1 MKRNSTILI
10 VDDKLSAREV
20 LKGLLTGQGYNLAF
34 AGNGEEALV
43 EAAALT
49 PDVILLDVMMPD
61 MDGFEVC
68 RRLRVDPLLAQVPV
82 IMVTALDDHD
92 SILQGIEAGA
102 DDFITK
108 PFNHA
113 ELKARV
119 QTITRLNRYRRLL
132 SEQTKFEWVVEKAD
146 DGYLVVDDNDRIRYA
161 NAQARLYLGLPI
173 EKSISDT
180 FLELARQQYHCQPEQ
195 AWTTW
200 PEQSPFIED
209 CEGCR
214 SPRYLVRPETS
225 TAKAF
230 WLRVDILELPASP
243 AGDKVIH
250 LCDVTAQMDMW
261 CGMWEF
267 QTLISHKLRTPLG
280 GVVTGL
286 ELLVE
291 EYGITKLLDA
301 EEAKLFEIVCQ
312 SAQRLE
318 RDIMGVL
325 DYVATPTLGQS
336 GIGFNLSGL
345 QPIVAQICVDLELE
359 AVTVSGQMKLKGDRV
374 SLSEQ
379 AIELILRE
387 VLGNSKKFHPQQAPT
402 IEILVSAWDDKQ
414 VSIQI
419 RDDGLTL
426 SPEQLA
432 QVWLPYY
439 QGDKHFTGEVA
450 GMGLGLSKV
459 AMLVWSAG
467 GACRINNRE
476 TGPGVVVE
484 LVLPLDKDVPGQLR

>member
-1 MKRNSTILI
+1 MKHNSTILI

-20 LKGLLTGQGYNLAF
+20 LKGLLTGQGYDLAF
-34 AGNGEEALV
+34 ATNGEETLAK
-43 EAAALT
+43 AAELT

-68 RRLRVDPLLAQVPV
+68 QRLRANPLLAQAPV

-92 SILQGIEAGA
+92 SILRGIEAGA

-119 QTITRLNRYRRLL
+119 RTITQLNRYRRLL
-132 SEQTKFEWVVEKAD
+132 SEKTKFDWVVEKAS
-146 DGYLVVDDNDRIRYA
+146 DGYLVVDDSDHIRYA
-161 NAQARLYLGLPI
+161 NARARLYLGLPVA
-173 EKSISDT
+173 EHEPVSDT
-180 FLELARQQYHCQPEQ
+180 FLALARRQYHCQPEQ
-195 AWTTW
+195 AWATW
-200 PEQSPFIED
+200 PEQAPFIEED
-209 CEGCR
+209 SL
-214 SPRYLVRPETS
+214 SPRYLVRPES
-225 TAKAF
+225 PTATAF
-230 WLRVDILELPASP
+230 WLRVAILELS
-243 AGDKVIH
+243 AGLDGDRVIH
-250 LCDVTAQMDMW
+250 LREVTAQMDLWREMW
-261 CGMWEF
+261 TF
-267 QTLISHKLRTPLG
+267 QTLISHKLRTPLA

-286 ELLVE
+286 ELLAE
-291 EYGITKLLDA
+291 EYGTTKLLNA
-301 EEAKLFEIVCQ
+301 EEASLFEVVFQ

-318 RDIMGVL
+318 RAVL
-325 DYVATPTLGQS
+325 DILEYVSTPTLAQS
-336 GIGFNLSGL
+336 GAGFNLSHL
-345 QPIVAQICVDLELE
+345 QPIVARICVDLELE
-359 AVTVSGQMKLKGDRV
+359 TATVSDQMTLKGGQV

-414 VSIQI
+414 VSVQI

-439 QGDKHFTGEVA
+439 QGDKHFTGEIA
-450 GMGLGLSKV
+450 GMGLGLPKV
-459 AMLVWSAG
+459 ASLIWSAG
-467 GACRINNRE
+467 GACRMDNRE
-476 TGPGVVVE
+476 AGPGVVVE
-484 LVLPLDKDVPGQLR
+484 LILPLSG